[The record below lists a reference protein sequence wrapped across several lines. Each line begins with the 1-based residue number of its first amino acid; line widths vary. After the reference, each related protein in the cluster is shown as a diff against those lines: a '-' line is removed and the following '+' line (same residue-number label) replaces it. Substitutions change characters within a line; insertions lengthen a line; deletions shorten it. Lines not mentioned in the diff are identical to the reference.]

1 MVALP
6 QTYKPAEVEA
16 STGGSSVP
24 AGKYRCIVLGSEEK
38 PNKDGKPGSHVQFE
52 YQISEGAFKGQKIFE
67 RFNFNNPNEQA
78 VNIAFSQFKQLA
90 EACGKPDCADTDLLN
105 NSVIVV
111 TYGPQKNN
119 PQYSEVKK
127 REPGTSSLDGYVAP
141 AATTT
146 KSGGDT
152 ASAGSASGKPSWA

>member
-6 QTYKPAEVEA
+6 QTYKSTEVEA

-38 PNKDGKPGSHVQFE
+38 PNKDNKPGSHVQFE
-52 YQISEGAFKGQKIFE
+52 YQISEGSFKGQKIFE
-67 RFNFNNPNEQA
+67 RFNFNNPSEQA

-105 NSVIVV
+105 NSVIVI
-111 TYGPQKNN
+111 TYGPQKKN
-119 PQYSEVKK
+119 PEYSEVKK
-127 REPGTSSLDGYVAP
+127 REPGTASVEGYVAP
-141 AATTT
+141 AV
-146 KSGGDT
+146 SVSDT
-152 ASAGSASGKPSWA
+152 GSAAASGTSGKPSWA